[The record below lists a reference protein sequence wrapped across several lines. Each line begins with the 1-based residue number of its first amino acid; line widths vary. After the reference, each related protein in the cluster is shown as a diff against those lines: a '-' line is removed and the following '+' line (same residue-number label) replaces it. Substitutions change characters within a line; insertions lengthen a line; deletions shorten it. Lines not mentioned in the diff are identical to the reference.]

1 MAVNNIADQ
10 LIRDE
15 GLQLKAYQD
24 SKGIWTIGIGRN
36 LQDKGISKD
45 EAENMLWNDLKDVAL
60 GIVAALP
67 WSQRLDSPRF
77 GVLKNM
83 AFNLGVVGLL
93 QFRNML
99 TKLQANDYDGAAAE
113 MLNSEW
119 AKEVGA
125 RADRLALQMRT
136 GDWV

>member
-1 MAVNNIADQ
+1 MPVNNIADQ

-83 AFNLGVVGLL
+83 AFNLGVAGLL